1 MAINLDKL
9 VGFNESALTI
19 RTERMEVISGNLANA
34 NTPGYKARDI
44 DFNKAMQSAMRE
56 ASGGTANHA
65 YSGMVRTND
74 RHLSGNSTSVAA
86 NFDMQYRIPTQ
97 PDTGDGNTVEV
108 QAERNRFLD
117 NGLRYQASLEF
128 LNGKIKGMKK
138 ALSSGGQ

>member
-9 VGFNESALTI
+9 VGFHQSALSI
-19 RTERMEVISGNLANA
+19 RTDRMEVIAGNLANA
-34 NTPGYKARDI
+34 NTPGYKAKDI

-65 YSGMVRTND
+65 SSGMVRTND

>member
-9 VGFNESALTI
+9 VGFHESALTI

-34 NTPGYKARDI
+34 HTPGYKARDI
-44 DFNKAMQSAMRE
+44 DFNKAMESAMRE

-65 YSGMVRTND
+65 SSGMVRTND

>member
-9 VGFNESALTI
+9 VGFHESALTI

-65 YSGMVRTND
+65 SSGMVRTD
-74 RHLSGNSTSVAA
+74 SRHLSGNSTSVAA

>member
-1 MAINLDKL
+1 
-9 VGFNESALTI
+9 
-19 RTERMEVISGNLANA
+19 VISGNLANA

-65 YSGMVRTND
+65 SSGMVRTND

>member
-9 VGFNESALTI
+9 VGFHESALTI

-65 YSGMVRTND
+65 SSGMVRTND

-108 QAERNRFLD
+108 PAERNRFLD

-128 LNGKIKGMKK
+128 LTGKIKGMKK

>member
-9 VGFNESALTI
+9 VGFHQSALKI
-19 RTERMEVISGNLANA
+19 RTERMEVIAGNLANA

-44 DFNKAMQSAMRE
+44 DFNSAMESAMRE
-56 ASGGTANHA
+56 RSGRSF
-65 YSGMVRTND
+65 SGSSRGLAKTND
-74 RHLSGNSTSVAA
+74 RHLSGNPSSVAA

-97 PDTGDGNTVEV
+97 PDTGDGNSVEV

-117 NGLRYQASLEF
+117 NGLRYQASIEF

>member
-9 VGFNESALTI
+9 VGFHESALTI

-34 NTPGYKARDI
+34 NSPGYKARDI
-44 DFNKAMQSAMRE
+44 DFNKAMESAMRE

-65 YSGMVRTND
+65 SSGMVRTND

>member
-9 VGFNESALTI
+9 VGFHESALKI
-19 RTERMEVISGNLANA
+19 RTERMEVIAGNLANA
-34 NTPGYKARDI
+34 NTPGYKAKDI
-44 DFNKAMQSAMRE
+44 DFNRAMQSAMQ
-56 ASGGTANHA
+56 AS
-65 YSGMVRTND
+65 SGSASHQASNGLVRTSE
-74 RHLSGNSTSVAA
+74 RHMSGNISSVAA
-86 NFDMQYRIPTQ
+86 NFDMQYRVPTQ

-108 QAERNRFLD
+108 QSERNRFLD

>member
-9 VGFNESALTI
+9 VGFQESALKI

-44 DFNKAMQSAMRE
+44 DFNKAMQSAMHE
-56 ASGGTANHA
+56 ASSSSSSRAS
-65 YSGMVRTND
+65 SGLVRTND
-74 RHLSGNSTSVAA
+74 RHLSGNPSSVAA

>member
-9 VGFNESALTI
+9 VGFHESALKI

-44 DFNKAMQSAMRE
+44 DFNKAMQSALNEGVQGQHKRN
-56 ASGGTANHA
+56 GGL
-65 YSGMVRTND
+65 VRTNE
-74 RHLSGNSTSVAA
+74 RHFSGNPSSVAA

-108 QAERNRFLD
+108 QSERNRFLD

-128 LNGKIKGMKK
+128 LNGKVKGMKK